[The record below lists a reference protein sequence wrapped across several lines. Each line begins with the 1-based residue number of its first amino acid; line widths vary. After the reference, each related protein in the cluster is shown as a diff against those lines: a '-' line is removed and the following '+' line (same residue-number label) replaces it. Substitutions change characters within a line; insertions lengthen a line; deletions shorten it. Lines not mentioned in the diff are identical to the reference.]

1 LVKFLTK
8 EWLDALTVALQAHEG
23 FKGATATTELTL
35 QFEVS
40 DAPAGTEPVYLIT
53 LGGGSVQATAGPGAS
68 PDVTIVN
75 SYETAV
81 AVAKGEL
88 NTQMAFMTGKIKVSG
103 NMTKLITNQAMLT
116 QFASATAAMEV
127 EY

>member
-1 LVKFLTK
+1 MKFLTK

-23 FKGATATTELTL
+23 FKGATTTTELTL

-75 SYETAV
+75 TYETAV

-116 QFASATAAMEV
+116 QFASATAAMDV

>member
-1 LVKFLTK
+1 MKFLTK
-8 EWLDALTVALQAHEG
+8 EWLEALTLALQAHEG

-88 NTQMAFMTGKIKVSG
+88 NTQMAFMTGKIKVAG

-116 QFASATAAMEV
+116 QFASATAAMDV

>member
-1 LVKFLTK
+1 MKFLTK
-8 EWLDALTVALQAHEG
+8 EWLEALTLALQAHEG

-103 NMTKLITNQAMLT
+103 NMSKLITNQAMLT

>member
-1 LVKFLTK
+1 MKFLTK

-116 QFASATAAMEV
+116 QFASATAAMDV

>member
-1 LVKFLTK
+1 VKFLTK

-116 QFASATAAMEV
+116 QFASATAAMDV

>member
-1 LVKFLTK
+1 MKFLTK
-8 EWLDALTVALQAHEG
+8 EWLDALTLALQAHEG

-53 LGGGSVQATAGPGAS
+53 LGGGSVQATAGPGAG

-116 QFASATAAMEV
+116 QFASATAAMDV

>member
-1 LVKFLTK
+1 MKFLTK
-8 EWLDALTVALQAHEG
+8 EWLDALTIALQAHEG

-116 QFASATAAMEV
+116 QFASATAAMDV

>member
-1 LVKFLTK
+1 MKFLTK

-75 SYETAV
+75 TYETAV

-116 QFASATAAMEV
+116 QFASATAAMDV

>member
-1 LVKFLTK
+1 MKFLTK

-103 NMTKLITNQAMLT
+103 NMTKLITNQAMLI
-116 QFASATAAMEV
+116 QFASATAAMDV

>member
-8 EWLDALTVALQAHEG
+8 EWLDALALALQAHEG

-116 QFASATAAMEV
+116 QFASATAAMDV

>member
-1 LVKFLTK
+1 MKFLTK
-8 EWLDALTVALQAHEG
+8 EWLEALTLALQAHEG

>member
-1 LVKFLTK
+1 MKFLTK

-103 NMTKLITNQAMLT
+103 NMTKLITNQAMHI
-116 QFASATAAMEV
+116 QFASATAAMDV